1 MGYNWLISCNKY
13 SVEKHTI
20 KSWKFN
26 STLQILAKKTNKK
39 ALVVGL
45 TVGSI
50 VLVGGLALL
59 GFVLWK
65 KRIAQEE
72 DEEFTLGM
80 SMDNEFEASTGP
92 KKFWYGEFFRAT
104 NNFAEDQKLGEGGFG
119 GVYRGFLRESNPI
132 RNQGLHGTKMS
143 NHNANE
149 ESDVYSSGIV
159 ALEIACGKKLIDL
172 NVPESQMRMV
182 EWVWDFYGA
191 GRLLD
196 EAIDPTTWPYV
207 VQEEMECLMM
217 VGLWCAHP
225 DHNLR
230 PSIKQA
236 NSCA

>member
-1 MGYNWLISCNKY
+1 M
-13 SVEKHTI
+13 
-20 KSWKFN
+20 
-26 STLQILAKKTNKK
+26 
-39 ALVVGL
+39 
-45 TVGSI
+45 
-50 VLVGGLALL
+50 
-59 GFVLWK
+59 
-65 KRIAQEE
+65 
-72 DEEFTLGM
+72 
-80 SMDNEFEASTGP
+80 
-92 KKFWYGEFFRAT
+92 
-104 NNFAEDQKLGEGGFG
+104 
-119 GVYRGFLRESNPI
+119 
-132 RNQGLHGTKMS
+132 NQGLHGTKMS

>member
-1 MGYNWLISCNKY
+1 M
-13 SVEKHTI
+13 
-20 KSWKFN
+20 
-26 STLQILAKKTNKK
+26 
-39 ALVVGL
+39 
-45 TVGSI
+45 
-50 VLVGGLALL
+50 
-59 GFVLWK
+59 
-65 KRIAQEE
+65 
-72 DEEFTLGM
+72 
-80 SMDNEFEASTGP
+80 
-92 KKFWYGEFFRAT
+92 
-104 NNFAEDQKLGEGGFG
+104 
-119 GVYRGFLRESNPI
+119 
-132 RNQGLHGTKMS
+132 NQGLHGTKMS
-143 NHNANE
+143 NHNANK

-172 NVPESQMRMV
+172 NVPESQMRME